1 MDNFRYLF
9 RKADNMVWSNYTLF
23 KNYYYQNLFA
33 IILNMK
39 KYFLIKD
46 DDTIESLEENLSKV
60 VQAIRQDSNQGSI
73 DYGLIDEFD

>member
-1 MDNFRYLF
+1 MLKRSIAGWGVFDYLMDNFRYLF

-60 VQAIRQDSNQGSI
+60 VQAIR
-73 DYGLIDEFD
+73 